1 MEKKREELF
10 DFLKRFL
17 WLFLITFK
25 KAKLFITSIVPHL
38 EKEFSPAGPQL
49 DLSEHEMNVRKE
61 DNITC
66 RHTVWYASYLMK
78 HYPWP
83 TVSYRNRFL
92 LFVRDNNHHHHHP
105 RLLRPSY
112 TRILGK
118 TGHNIESLIMTR
130 EPHHYLADRR
140 NRKASKSGKFRL

>member
-17 WLFLITFK
+17 WLFLITLK

-38 EKEFSPAGPQL
+38 KKEFSPAGPQL
-49 DLSEHEMNVRKE
+49 NLSEHEMNVRKE
-61 DNITC
+61 SNITC
-66 RHTVWYASYLMK
+66 RHTVWYASCPMK

-83 TVSYRNRFL
+83 TVSYRNRCL
-92 LFVRDNNHHHHHP
+92 LFVRDNNPPPP

-130 EPHHYLADRR
+130 EPHHCLADRR
-140 NRKASKSGKFRL
+140 NRKTSKSGKFRL